1 MKTVYILHTGGTISM
16 KEDMATGAVAPDIQ
30 NPLHRST
37 SSVSGMANVIVE
49 EAFHLPSPHITPKEM
64 LILSKK
70 YAIKLMK
77 AKLMQSC

>member
-64 LILSKK
+64 LILSKNTR
-70 YAIKLMK
+70 
-77 AKLMQSC
+77 